1 MDQILTTT
9 FFVGLIAATLRIATP
24 LLFATVGEVLTEK
37 SGVLNLGI
45 EGIMFFGAFTG
56 FVVAFQAESAEMAG
70 HLWYGILAAI
80 LAGMIMGWLM
90 AFFSVSLGVNQH
102 VAGLGITLLC
112 TALSLFSFRMIFAG
126 GSVLPSITPFSQ
138 LDPLANNLFIGPLFK
153 QYLLTYLAFIIL
165 IPASWWLLNRTT
177 FGLAL
182 RAVGENPE
190 AVDAAGLNVY
200 RIRYTALILGGALMA
215 VGGSFLSLAQLGAFS
230 PGIIAGRGWVSIALV
245 IFARWDPIRAMI
257 GALLFGGVFALQLRL
272 QTVGMDLPFELF
284 LALPYLV
291 TILALALSGKN
302 TAYPG
307 AYLKAYRR
315 E

>member
-1 MDQILTTT
+1 MGVPSFLGDVIQATLLLVTLAVLLLQRYRI
-9 FFVGLIAATLRIATP
+9 TLRIATP

-70 HLWYGILAAI
+70 YLWYGILAAI

-112 TALSLFSFRMIFAG
+112 TAISLFSFRMIFAG

-138 LDPLANNLFIGPLFK
+138 LGPLANNLFIGPLFK

-165 IPASWWLLNRTT
+165 IPASWWRRWQFSIPGPARRIQPRHHRWAGLGEHCPCDLCEMGSHPCYDRCAPIWRGIRTT
-177 FGLAL
+177 IASANSGD
-182 RAVGENPE
+182 GP
-190 AVDAAGLNVY
+190 
-200 RIRYTALILGGALMA
+200 
-215 VGGSFLSLAQLGAFS
+215 AF
-230 PGIIAGRGWVSIALV
+230 
-245 IFARWDPIRAMI
+245 
-257 GALLFGGVFALQLRL
+257 
-272 QTVGMDLPFELF
+272 
-284 LALPYLV
+284 
-291 TILALALSGKN
+291 
-302 TAYPG
+302 
-307 AYLKAYRR
+307 
-315 E
+315 

>member
-1 MDQILTTT
+1 
-9 FFVGLIAATLRIATP
+9 
-24 LLFATVGEVLTEK
+24 
-37 SGVLNLGI
+37 
-45 EGIMFFGAFTG
+45 
-56 FVVAFQAESAEMAG
+56 
-70 HLWYGILAAI
+70 
-80 LAGMIMGWLM
+80 MIMGWLM

-190 AVDAAGLNVY
+190 AVDAAGL
-200 RIRYTALILGGALMA
+200 ILGGALMA